1 MVKVK
6 GGVSGRVTEEFS
18 VILVELFGINESLLL
33 WVDVRVDEVVDFIVF
48 GDFFLAENFFDE
60 ELKFDVV
67 GVKVGKDSD
76 ETVDD
81 GFEKV
86 IDRKKWFKMS
96 QENKDVFLLDF
107 DVLDGPVI
115 ESRNE
120 DVVNE
125 LQKHLF
131 LFVIR

>member
-1 MVKVK
+1 
-6 GGVSGRVTEEFS
+6 
-18 VILVELFGINESLLL
+18 
-33 WVDVRVDEVVDFIVF
+33 
-48 GDFFLAENFFDE
+48 
-60 ELKFDVV
+60 
-67 GVKVGKDSD
+67 
-76 ETVDD
+76 
-81 GFEKV
+81 
-86 IDRKKWFKMS
+86 MS